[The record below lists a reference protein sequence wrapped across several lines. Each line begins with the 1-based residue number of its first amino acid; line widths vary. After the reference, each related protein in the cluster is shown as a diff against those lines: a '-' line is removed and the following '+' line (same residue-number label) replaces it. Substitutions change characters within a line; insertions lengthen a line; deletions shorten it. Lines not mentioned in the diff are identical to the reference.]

1 MPRLKHRALTE
12 AGISKSGLAVGT
24 HTDGGGLTLRVSE
37 SGAKRWVLRSTIDG
51 KARNIGLGSYPTV
64 SLAVARKKAADH
76 QASIRDGRDP
86 VAEKRAKAE
95 LEKRKATPTFAET
108 AQTCWATHQPTW
120 RSAKHGQQW
129 MTTLEDYAFPV
140 VGHKPVDSITTADVM
155 TILEPIWVV
164 KPATAS
170 RVRQR
175 METVMSYA
183 RARGHR
189 FGDNPAGKE
198 VVQVLPKQGPQVKE
212 HRLALPY
219 ADVPAA
225 TEKVRRSTSFPTTI
239 WAIEFMIL
247 TAARSG
253 EVRGATWDELDWK
266 GKTWTIPATRMKAG
280 REHRVPLSDQAMKLL
295 GRAWYWAGGYDATTM
310 FPSQRGKVLSDSGL
324 SLVFRRLGIAAVPH
338 GFRSSFRDWCA
349 EKSGASWAVCESA
362 LAHRVGNSVELSYMR
377 SDLFEQRRA
386 LMQQWANFLT
396 NEPSVEGAE
405 SERTAVHAS

>member
-95 LEKRKATPTFAET
+95 LERAVSPTFSEV
-108 AQTCWATHQPTW
+108 AQTCWATHRPTW
-120 RSAKHGQQW
+120 RSQKHGQQW
-129 MTTLEDYAFPV
+129 LGTLETYAYPV
-140 VGHKPVDSITTADVM
+140 VGHKPVDAVTIADVM
-155 TILEPIWVV
+155 TILQPIWTS
-164 KPATAS
+164 KHTTAS

-175 METVMSYA
+175 MEIVFSYA
-183 RARGHR
+183 RARGYR
-189 FGDNPAGKE
+189 SGDNPAGRE
-198 VVQVLPKQGPQVKE
+198 LIAVLPKQGAQVKE
-212 HRLALPY
+212 HRRALPY

-225 TEKVRRSTSFPTTI
+225 VEKVRRSSCFPTTI

-253 EVRGATWDELDWK
+253 EVRLATWDEVDWE
-266 GKTWTIPATRMKAG
+266 GKAWTIPAHRMKAG
-280 REHRVPLSDQAMKLL
+280 KEHRVPLSDQAIKLL
-295 GRAWYWAGGYDATTM
+295 RRAWIWAGGYDATWM

-324 SLVFRRLGIAAVPH
+324 SLVFRRLEIPAVPH
-338 GFRSSFRDWCA
+338 GFRSSFRDWAVETGKDWTLA
-349 EKSGASWAVCESA
+349 ETA
-362 LAHRVGNSVELSYMR
+362 LAHRLGTSVEVAYAR
-377 SDLFEQRRA
+377 TTLFEQRRT
-386 LMQQWANFLT
+386 LMQQWADYLT
-396 NEPSVEGAE
+396 NEPSVGGAE
-405 SERTAVHAS
+405 SERPAV